1 MTALHDKDEDRR
13 PAMPCPN
20 CSLDSVQPMLG
31 STLIVAW
38 YRCELCGYFWSA
50 RVRDGR
56 PIAEVDAT

>member
-1 MTALHDKDEDRR
+1 MTPQRNESDERR

-20 CSLDSVQPMLG
+20 CSLDSVEPMLG

-50 RVRDGR
+50 RVRDGQ
-56 PIAEVDAT
+56 PIAEVEAT